1 MLNETGWLWELEVVV
16 FLFFCFLFSFFMC
29 FFYRDMAFGVD
40 GGFTTHYYFL
50 RVFTKRTFTGWLAG

>member
-1 MLNETGWLWELEVVV
+1 MGVGGGCFFV
-16 FLFFCFLFSFFMC
+16 FLFSVFLFHV